1 MNLEQKFSCKPARVI
16 MFSLLGSLLI
26 IVAAFLLYLSVADF
40 NPPENEIIH
49 MEKPSTANTIPVG
62 KIELYTWDIA
72 YGGKGKDMFE
82 VEQKPVQPAK
92 ELSGYERN
100 RDGIIYQLTTLN
112 KLDFV
117 LLQQVDLNSKRSF
130 FDNQVERFK
139 ATFKDYVASFT
150 ITHKTRA
157 IPFLCKTGTIQ
168 SGLLTLSKFKPY
180 EVKRIAYQ
188 STYAWPM
195 RLMKPDFGFLL
206 TRYKVSNG
214 KQMVILNFQ
223 NPDFAESAIQF
234 EKWIAQLKAI
244 LMDEYSKGNYV
255 IAGGN
260 WNVNPFDLA
269 NLAIEDG
276 NKISNVANHFP
287 SNFLP
292 DGFLLAFDA
301 KHPSVRSV
309 DMPYKKGET
318 ATSIVDF
325 FLLSPNFKLVT
336 VNVLDSNF
344 EFSNH
349 QAVGMI
355 VEMQ

>member
-1 MNLEQKFSCKPARVI
+1 
-16 MFSLLGSLLI
+16 
-26 IVAAFLLYLSVADF
+26 
-40 NPPENEIIH
+40 
-49 MEKPSTANTIPVG
+49 MEKPSTSNTIPVG

-72 YGGKGKDMFE
+72 FGGKGKEMFE
-82 VEQKPVQPAK
+82 AEQKTAQPAK

-117 LLQQVDLNSKRSF
+117 LLQQVDLKSKRSF

-139 ATFKDYVASFT
+139 ATFKDYAASFT
-150 ITHKTRA
+150 LTHKTRA
-157 IPFLCKTGTIQ
+157 IPLLSKTGAIQ
-168 SGLLTLSKFKPY
+168 SGLLTLSKSKPF

-195 RLMKPDFGFLL
+195 RLLKPDFGFLL
-206 TRYKVSNG
+206 TRYLISNG
-214 KQMVILNFQ
+214 KQLVILNFQ
-223 NPDFAESAIQF
+223 NPDFTESGMQF
-234 EKWIAQLKAI
+234 EKWIAQLKTI
-244 LMDEYSKGNYV
+244 LLDEYSKGNYV

-269 NLAIEDG
+269 NLTIGDG
-276 NKISNVANHFP
+276 NKVANVDKQL
-287 SNFLP
+287 SSSFLP
-292 DGFLLAFDA
+292 DGFLLASDA

-309 DMPYKKGET
+309 DMPYKKGVT
-318 ATSIVDF
+318 TTSIVDF
-325 FLLSPNFKLVT
+325 FILSPNFKLLT

-355 VEMQ
+355 AEMQ